1 MKQTVNIIAL
11 FFVLSIPFALSSQT
25 RKAIPAGRYEALS
38 GVKNSRSPKATDS
51 GAIDRKDSTALF
63 WNEVL
68 SHIPENTTNLSYF
81 STGKMDEFSTSLLA
95 TKGLKTSKKLGEKT
109 NIIFSDDL
117 NRDRDILKNLKNRNG
132 LVVLKD
138 PHQLK
143 DVMVSL
149 GQFEVLLYQAED
161 KSNYFLLKL
170 K

>member
-1 MKQTVNIIAL
+1 MKQTINIIAF

-38 GVKNSRSPKATDS
+38 GVKNSRNLKSTDS
-51 GAIDRKDSTALF
+51 NVIDRKDSTALF

-68 SHIPENTTNLSYF
+68 SHMPENTELSYF
-81 STGKMDEFSTSLLA
+81 STSKMDEFSTSLLT

-117 NRDRDILKNLKNRNG
+117 NRDREILKTLKNKKS
-132 LVVLKD
+132 LVVLKEAKE
-138 PHQLK
+138 LK
-143 DVMVSL
+143 DVMASL
-149 GQFEVLLYQAED
+149 GQYEVLLYQAED
-161 KSNYFLLKL
+161 QSNYFLLKL

>member
-1 MKQTVNIIAL
+1 MKQTVNIIAF
-11 FFVLSIPFALSSQT
+11 FFVLSIPFALASQT

-38 GVKNSRSPKATDS
+38 GVKNSRSTKSTDS
-51 GAIDRKDSTALF
+51 GAVSRSDSTTLF

-68 SHIPENTTNLSYF
+68 NHMPENTDLSYF

-109 NIIFSDDL
+109 NIVFSDDL
-117 NRDRDILKNLKNRNG
+117 NRDREVLKTLKNKNG

-138 PHQLK
+138 SHQLK
-143 DVMVSL
+143 DVMASL
-149 GQFEVLLYQAED
+149 GQYEVLLYQAED
-161 KSNYFLLKL
+161 QSNYFLLKL

>member
-1 MKQTVNIIAL
+1 MKQTINIIAF

-38 GVKNSRSPKATDS
+38 GVKNSRSTKSTDS
-51 GAIDRKDSTALF
+51 AVNSRSDSTTLF
-63 WNEVL
+63 WNEVI
-68 SHIPENTTNLSYF
+68 SHMPENSELSYF

-109 NIIFSDDL
+109 NIVFSDDL
-117 NRDRDILKNLKNRNG
+117 NRDREILKTLKNKSS

-138 PHQLK
+138 SHDLK
-143 DVMVSL
+143 DVMASL
-149 GQFEVLLYQAED
+149 GQYEVLLYQAED
-161 KSNYFLLKL
+161 QSNYFLLKL

>member
-117 NRDRDILKNLKNRNG
+117 NRDRDILKNLKNRDG

>member
-38 GVKNSRSPKATDS
+38 GVKNSRSPKATDA

-68 SHIPENTTNLSYF
+68 SHIPENTKDLSYF

-161 KSNYFLLKL
+161 QSNYFLLKM